1 MSIFQYCRK
10 QQQQLFSD
18 ITEIP
23 PFLQSNYFPS
33 LNGFRAISILLV
45 LVDHFTFNYAHKF
58 DYKILLIGN
67 LGVNIFFVI
76 SGFLITTLLLKE
88 KARTGTIS
96 LRKFYVRRFFRIIPV
111 SYLYI
116 IVLIALNYFFNL
128 HISWLGFLGAFLFLG
143 NIGLFH
149 NNWYTSHYWS
159 LAFEEQFYLVFPFI
173 LKKNFKF
180 YVWFLLVMLLVIF
193 VLRQFEFVEL
203 KNTNPILYRFQ
214 YLKEVTF
221 YLDGIIIGSLFSIL
235 TMKNMLPLKRFLEHK
250 KIIHIVLIPLIVL
263 IHCGYLP
270 VLNNTANSYVSSVMI
285 GILILSNIQ
294 PATDPIFKF
303 LNNRLINYIGILSY
317 SIYIWQQLFVYN
329 QPWNKQI
336 AGSDAIWINVL
347 LLMLVAYVSY
357 HFYEKKFL
365 QLKERLSSK

>member
-1 MSIFQYCRK
+1 MKIVHYLK
-10 QQQQLFSD
+10 KLHQQLFAE
-18 ITEIP
+18 ITFIP
-23 PFLQSNYFPS
+23 DVVQTKYLPS

-45 LVDHFTFNYAHKF
+45 LLDHFTFNYSHKF
-58 DYKILLIGN
+58 EYKILLIGN

-88 KARTGTIS
+88 KVSTGNIS
-96 LRKFYVRRFFRIIPV
+96 LKKFYIRRFFRIIPV

-116 IVLIALNYFFNL
+116 IVLLILNHFFNL
-128 HISWLGFLGAFLFLG
+128 NISLLGFIGAFLFLG

-180 YVWFLLVMLLVIF
+180 YVWFLLMMLLVVF

-235 TMKNMLPLKRFLEHK
+235 TIKNMLPVKQFLAHK
-250 KIIHIVLIPLIVL
+250 TIIHIILVPLIVL

-294 PATDPIFKF
+294 PATDPIFKL

-329 QPWNKQI
+329 QPWKDHI
-336 AGSDAIWINVL
+336 AGSDTIWINVL

-357 HFYEKKFL
+357 NFYEKQFL
-365 QLKERLSSK
+365 KLKERIK

>member
-10 QQQQLFSD
+10 LQQQLFSD

-128 HISWLGFLGAFLFLG
+128 HISWLGIIGAFLFLG

-180 YVWFLLVMLLVIF
+180 YVKFLLVMLVVVFL
-193 VLRQFEFVEL
+193 LRQVEWINY
-203 KNTNPILYRFQ
+203 KNTNKLLYRLQ
-214 YLKEVTF
+214 YIKEVTF

-235 TMKNMLPLKRFLEHK
+235 AMKNMLPIQKIVQHK
-250 KIIHIVLIPLIVL
+250 ILIHILFTPLIILV
-263 IHCGYLP
+263 HCGYISL
-270 VLNNTANSYVSSVMI
+270 VNNSANSYVSAVMI
-285 GILILSNIQ
+285 GILILSNLQ
-294 PATDPIFKF
+294 PSTDLIYKC
-303 LNNRLINYIGILSY
+303 LNNKLVNYIGILSY
-317 SIYIWQQLFVYN
+317 SIYIWQQLFVFN
-329 QPWNKQI
+329 QPWKYAI
-336 AGSDAIWINVL
+336 PGSDTIWLNIL
-347 LLMLVAYVSY
+347 LLMLIAYFSY

-365 QLKERLSSK
+365 QLKERVSSK